1 MNPMAKL
8 REYTAMFA
16 ARCKECRWG
25 AAAFHVGVQLHLLS
39 DITEHTTQ
47 VRDDVYSEQQRNLM
61 NAEELAAILADGE
74 VCDKELP
81 LLRKLADRERH
92 SAMILQNVTE
102 KLG

>member
-25 AAAFHVGVQLHLLS
+25 AAAFHVGVQMHLLA
-39 DITEHTTQ
+39 DTTEHVVA
-47 VRDDVYSEQQRNLM
+47 VRDTVYSEQQRNLM
-61 NAEELAAILADGE
+61 NAQELAVILADGK
-74 VCDKELP
+74 VCEKELP
-81 LLRKLADRERH
+81 LLQRLAERERH
-92 SAMILQNVTE
+92 SATTLQTVTE